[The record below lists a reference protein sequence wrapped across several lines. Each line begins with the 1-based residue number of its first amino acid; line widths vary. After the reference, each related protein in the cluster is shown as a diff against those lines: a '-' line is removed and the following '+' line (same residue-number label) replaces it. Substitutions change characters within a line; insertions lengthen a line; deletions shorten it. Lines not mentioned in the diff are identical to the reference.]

1 MLTLLQANTADLL
14 VQEAAAAPEKMSL
27 IKMAVAGGWL
37 MIVLLILSIIAIYI
51 LGSRW
56 WAIRQAS
63 KPVPH
68 FMNNIRE
75 LVRSG
80 KTSSAISLCRET
92 ASPMARLIEKG
103 LERQGNPLPDIQA
116 AVENVAN
123 IEVAKLEKG
132 LPMLATVAGGA
143 PMIGFLGT
151 VIGMIQAFYNMAS
164 AGSNIDITL
173 LSGGIYTA
181 MVTTVGGLFVG
192 IIAYFG
198 YNWLTAR
205 INDIVFKME
214 SETIELMDILSSV
227 PATAPATAGA
237 EYPSPAAGHHAAS
250 PSEASSPKTARRSST
265 GTGRTAAARRSSHTS
280 GAGASDT
287 EAQYPAPAADDSS
300 ITFTIDKDL

>member
-14 VQEAAAAPEKMSL
+14 IQEAAAPEKMSL

-51 LGSRW
+51 LGNRL
-56 WAIRQAS
+56 WAIRQAG
-63 KPVPH
+63 KLDPH
-68 FMNNIRE
+68 FMANIRE
-75 LVRSG
+75 LVRAG
-80 KTSSAISLCRET
+80 KTSSAISLCRENS
-92 ASPMARLIEKG
+92 SPIARLIEKG

-198 YNWLTAR
+198 YNWLTSR
-205 INDIVFKME
+205 VNDIVFKME
-214 SETIELMDILSSV
+214 SETISLMDMLAQADSQPEHSGE
-227 PATAPATAGA
+227 TASHRP
-237 EYPSPAAGHHAAS
+237 
-250 PSEASSPKTARRSST
+250 ARRST
-265 GTGRTAAARRSSHTS
+265 AGTARTAAAKPAGRSSRTS
-280 GAGASDT
+280 GTGARDT
-287 EAQYPAPAADDSS
+287 ASSAAAPAASDASAASDADGSS
-300 ITFTIDKDL
+300 ETFTIDKDI

>member
-80 KTSSAISLCRET
+80 KKSSAISLCRET

-214 SETIELMDILSSV
+214 SETIELMDILGSV
-227 PATAPATAGA
+227 PAAAPAAAGA

-287 EAQYPAPAADDSS
+287 EAQSPAPAADDSS

>member
-37 MIVLLILSIIAIYI
+37 MIVLLILSII
-51 LGSRW
+51 SRW

-181 MVTTVGGLFVG
+181 MVTTVG
-192 IIAYFG
+192 
-198 YNWLTAR
+198 
-205 INDIVFKME
+205 
-214 SETIELMDILSSV
+214 LMDILSSV
-227 PATAPATAGA
+227 PAAAPATAGA

-287 EAQYPAPAADDSS
+287 EAQSPAPAADDSS